1 MRHRKISNV
10 QKCVMGQFL
19 QLFCILSEKYMHH
32 ININI
37 PVDRFARNATIY
49 LLVFKLC
56 RYWDTLLGIMWPR
69 FETILHLNIQSV
81 RDVDPQ
87 KFGHIDNRPHYVR
100 LTLYAN

>member
-1 MRHRKISNV
+1 MYFYIKLPYSYRVLPK
-10 QKCVMGQFL
+10 
-19 QLFCILSEKYMHH
+19 
-32 ININI
+32 
-37 PVDRFARNATIY
+37 IY
-49 LLVFKLC
+49 LGLKNHIKMSMVFELC

-100 LTLYAN
+100 LT

>member
-1 MRHRKISNV
+1 
-10 QKCVMGQFL
+10 
-19 QLFCILSEKYMHH
+19 MHY
-32 ININI
+32 INIKI
-37 PVDRFARNATIY
+37 DRFARNTAIY

-100 LTLYAN
+100 LTVYDN